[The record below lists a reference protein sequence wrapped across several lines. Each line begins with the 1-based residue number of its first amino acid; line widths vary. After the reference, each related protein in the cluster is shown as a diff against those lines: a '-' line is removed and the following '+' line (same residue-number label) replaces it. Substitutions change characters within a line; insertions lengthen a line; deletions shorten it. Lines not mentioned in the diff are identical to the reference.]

1 VGRGGGNGAGGGIAN
16 LLSATTMVTGSTI
29 AQNEVIGA
37 WGGAGLGGGLFNDAT
52 STLALTDALVTQ
64 NHANGHPGIG
74 DEVYTVRTFSADV
87 QTVIKQ
93 NHASTSDDDVGP

>member
-16 LLSATTMVTGSTI
+16 LLSARTMVTGSTI

-74 DEVYTVRTFSADV
+74 GGVDTVGTFSADV
-87 QTVIKQ
+87 LSVIKQ
-93 NHASTSDDDVGP
+93 SHASTSGDDIGP